1 MKQHVKI
8 VRRAK
13 NSTIANRLINAV
25 KDRQPDMTEL
35 MLNDIDDFGIACT
48 TTAELP
54 NHCTFRLTKRKD
66 SKGHTT
72 FGGYFKTDA
81 NKDGSRGTV
90 QLSEAA
96 KTRLTNLTGGKVEYI
111 KRKDSKGNFI
121 KHSTGKCKM
130 FVKQDS
136 LYSGAFSMQDFRRCF
151 DYIKKHSDWVD
162 VDIVNDEKT
171 DETDTY
177 ELYIVD
183 SEACIKSLRVKGT
196 RWDNL
201 AYTKT
206 KINDRPTIA
215 SKKIGF
221 RVPGKDKPVWDSDTK
236 KFDCGKRNA
245 VAYYNKVLKHIGT
258 QLSNADVKVTIK
270 VNGETLNWENK

>member
-8 VRRAK
+8 AKREK
-13 NSTIANRLINAV
+13 NSTIAKRLI
-25 KDRQPDMTEL
+25 KLDSGRQPDMTEL

-54 NHCTFRLTKRKD
+54 NHCTFRLT
-66 SKGHTT
+66 T

-81 NKDGSRGTV
+81 KPDGSRGTV
-90 QLSEAA
+90 QLSEAS
-96 KTRLTNLTGGKVEYI
+96 KVRLTNLTGGKVEYV

-151 DYIKKHSDWVD
+151 DYIKKHSDWLD

-171 DETDTY
+171 DETDKY

-221 RVPGKDKPVWDSDTK
+221 RVPGKNKPVWDSDTQ

-245 VAYYNKVLKHIGT
+245 VAYYNQVLKHIGT
-258 QLSNADVKVTIK
+258 QLSNADVKVNIT
-270 VNGETLNWENK
+270 VNGDKLTWENK